1 MLNHVDNLGSTL
13 QHKTMSAAEGQT
25 SIRMTVE
32 TLDQPGYQSFQSMKT
47 ILIKACVQENLESQL
62 NDACKN
68 YQSDLDKDLLQAQL
82 LTLGV
87 SYSQAEQAEQE
98 EPKNRMSV
106 FNIREYLLRV
116 LSVH

>member
-1 MLNHVDNLGSTL
+1 MQENFESQLNDARKNYQSDLDKDL
-13 QHKTMSAAEGQT
+13 L
-25 SIRMTVE
+25 E
-32 TLDQPGYQSFQSMKT
+32 TLNQPRYQSFQSMKT
-47 ILIKACVQENLESQL
+47 ILIKACVQENFESQL
-62 NDACKN
+62 NNACKN
-68 YQSDLDKDLLQAQL
+68 YQSDLDKDLLQTQL

-87 SYSQAEQAEQE
+87 SYSQAEQE